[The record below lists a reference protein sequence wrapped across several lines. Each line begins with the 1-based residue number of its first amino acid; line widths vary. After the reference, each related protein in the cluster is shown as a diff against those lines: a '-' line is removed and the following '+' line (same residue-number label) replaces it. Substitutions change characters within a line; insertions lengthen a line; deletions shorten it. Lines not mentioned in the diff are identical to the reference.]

1 MTLERQ
7 TVWIKNRK
15 FFSVRSVLFFQ
26 STAGER
32 EEEARARR
40 EGEGADRA
48 REGRADRETEAD
60 WRANAESPERYDC
73 NVTPNSTARSSAFG
87 KGGPHAG
94 VSAHAELEEQTR
106 KALELEQERKRAKE
120 EAERLEKEKQAAEEA
135 KAALVQQAADQM
147 KTQEQ
152 LVATHTLTT
161 VTIKY
166 SYFVSNTCVWLFLVH
181 VSANNEYFWDAAPS
195 RESLFSDLF
204 FYYSTGCWVSR
215 VYCQNFFAG
224 GRQEEK
230 RRRSDRVATQ
240 SNITPN
246 CICLRMLDVYVFLVN
261 FCFIWINIWLAL

>member
-1 MTLERQ
+1 MTQERQ

-73 NVTPNSTARSSAFG
+73 NVTPNSTARSSAFR
-87 KGGPHAG
+87 KVFGPHAG
-94 VSAHAELEEQTR
+94 GSAHAELEEQTR

-120 EAERLEKEKQAAEEA
+120 EAERLEKDKQAAEEA

-152 LVATHTLTT
+152 LVATHTSTT

-166 SYFVSNTCVWLFLVH
+166 SYFVSNKCVRLFLFH

-195 RESLFSDLF
+195 RESLFSDF
-204 FYYSTGCWVSR
+204 FLLLNRLLS
-215 VYCQNFFAG
+215 
-224 GRQEEK
+224 
-230 RRRSDRVATQ
+230 
-240 SNITPN
+240 
-246 CICLRMLDVYVFLVN
+246 
-261 FCFIWINIWLAL
+261 